1 MIRTLT
7 AFFLCV
13 TSVSLHAQP
22 NLKIVSL
29 NGSTTEILFALGLG
43 EQIVGVD
50 TSSSYPTLAQKIKK
64 VGYQRTLTSEGILS
78 FSPSH
83 LIGTVTAGPPS
94 TIEQLKLL
102 SLPML
107 IVPEVNSPDG
117 VENKIQL
124 ISNFI
129 GKQKE
134 GEALLKEFKLKMKS
148 FQKPKLQKEVKVL
161 FLYSRNASSIFV
173 SGTNT
178 PAASMIELSGA
189 VNAVSDFTDYKPLTS
204 ESLISANP
212 DVILI
217 TKHSYDMLGGGKAL
231 WDIPGIQTTK
241 AGMNKSYIVM
251 DDLLLLG
258 FGPRLP
264 DALKEL
270 GNKWKM
276 ID

>member
-13 TSVSLHAQP
+13 TTVSLQAQP
-22 NLKIVSL
+22 KLKIVSL

-50 TSSSYPTLAQKIKK
+50 TSSSYPALAQKINK

-117 VENKIQL
+117 VENKIKL
-124 ISNFI
+124 ISNFV

-134 GEALLKEFKLKMKS
+134 GENLLKEFKLKMKS

-189 VNAVSDFTDYKPLTS
+189 VNAVGDFTDYKPLTS
-204 ESLISANP
+204 ESLVSANP

-231 WDIPGIQTTK
+231 WDIPGILTTK